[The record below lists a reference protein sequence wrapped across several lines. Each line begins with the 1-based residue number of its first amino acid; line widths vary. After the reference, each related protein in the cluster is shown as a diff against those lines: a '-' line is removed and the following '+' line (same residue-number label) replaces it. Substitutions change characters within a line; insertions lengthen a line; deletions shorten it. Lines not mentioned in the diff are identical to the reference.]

1 MAYAPSLR
9 LFYMHPI
16 VRKLKKVRSFEI
28 RFLVV
33 HLFVILRYWFQLGA
47 VCRYGPEGVKGT
59 IPGNAW
65 LTFDVELVAVKWEL
79 LSLWLPVF
87 GLWCI
92 RRYQQLLVVG
102 LHRSLWD
109 PVYGNLGNYI
119 TDRCSLIWAVVLLS
133 GHMRVVFCR
142 FGMCSP
148 WCRYFKIWCGS
159 ILILIWCLI
168 LRCPLH

>member
-1 MAYAPSLR
+1 MAYAPSLC
-9 LFYMHPI
+9 LFYMHPL
-16 VRKLKKVRSFEI
+16 VRKPKRVWSFEK

-33 HLFVILRYWFQLGA
+33 HLIVILRYWFQLGA

-79 LSLWLPVF
+79 LSLWHLCSVYSVF
-87 GLWCI
+87 GDTSNFWYLGFTGTCDTQSMATWEIILLTSALWSG
-92 RRYQQLLVVG
+92 LL
-102 LHRSLWD
+102 
-109 PVYGNLGNYI
+109 
-119 TDRCSLIWAVVLLS
+119 
-133 GHMRVVFCR
+133 RVVFCR

-148 WCRYFKIWCGS
+148 WCSHFKIWCGS
-159 ILILIWCLI
+159 IPILIWCLI